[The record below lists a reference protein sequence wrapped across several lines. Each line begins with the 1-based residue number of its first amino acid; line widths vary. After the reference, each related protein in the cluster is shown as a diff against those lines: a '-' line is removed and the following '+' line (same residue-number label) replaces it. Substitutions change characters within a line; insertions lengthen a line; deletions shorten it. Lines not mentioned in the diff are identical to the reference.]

1 MIIVSDTTPI
11 ITFVKADSLILL
23 KELFGTVVIPK
34 AVYEELTSNLLYQDE
49 INVINNCEFL
59 EVKEVR
65 DKTPLMVG
73 NSCLHSGEREAIL
86 LAKDLN
92 ALLLID
98 EIKARKY
105 AIQEGI
111 SITGSIGILK
121 KVYKDKIRTKQDID
135 NIVNALK
142 QSDIYIAKH
151 LYDYIFED

>member
-73 NSCLHSGEREAIL
+73 NSYLHSGEREAIL

-142 QSDIYIAKH
+142 RSDIYIAKH